1 MSWIVSKN
9 KNDFI
14 GKRALERNSMNDNSR
29 KQLVG
34 LVTINPNIV
43 IPEGAHAILD
53 KNQELP
59 YDMLGHVT
67 SSYYSPNLGKSI
79 ALALLKN
86 GTSLHGKTVWLPQIN
101 GNDPIEAKVTKSTFM

>member
-1 MSWIVSKN
+1 MDSFKN

-86 GTSLHGKTVWLPQIN
+86 GTYLHGKTVWLPQIN